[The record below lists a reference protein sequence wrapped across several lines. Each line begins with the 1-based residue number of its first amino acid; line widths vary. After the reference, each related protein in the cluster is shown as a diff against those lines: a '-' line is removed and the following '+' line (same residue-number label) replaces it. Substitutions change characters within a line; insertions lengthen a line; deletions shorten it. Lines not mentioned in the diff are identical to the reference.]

1 MFALTMG
8 AGMDMG
14 FPDACKTPTPAGPI
28 PIPYPNIAMSA
39 TTAPVVP
46 NVLIDCMPSI
56 NMASK
61 GLISNGD
68 QAGVVGG
75 LIDSMIMGQTNYN
88 VGCFTI
94 FFGGTPAQRLTS
106 VTGQNSAGLV
116 PNAVGLCST
125 PSQVTVT
132 VLG

>member
-8 AGMDMG
+8 AGMDMA
-14 FPDACKTPTPAGPI
+14 FPDVCKTPTPAGPI
-28 PIPYPNIAMSA
+28 PIPYPNTAMSA

-46 NVLIDCMPSI
+46 NLLIDCMPAI
-56 NMASK
+56 NLASK
-61 GLISNGD
+61 GLVSLGD
-68 QAGVVGG
+68 QAGVAGG
-75 LIDSMIMGQTNYN
+75 VVDSMIGGQANYT

-106 VTGQNSAGLV
+106 VTAQNAAGV
-116 PNAVGLCST
+116 TPNCVGMCST